1 MPTTDVLTD
10 VLETVRVGAAC
21 YGRVEAAA
29 PWGIG
34 VEADEEDAKF
44 HVVLAG
50 ECWLDVD
57 GQEPIHL
64 TAVIWWR
71 CRTATRTP
79 CAISR
84 APPSAR

>member
-34 VEADEEDAKF
+34 VEADEEDARF
-44 HVVLAG
+44 HVVLSG
-50 ECWLDVD
+50 DCWLEVE
-57 GQEPIHL
+57 GQDP
-64 TAVIWWR
+64 V
-71 CRTATRTP
+71 
-79 CAISR
+79 
-84 APPSAR
+84 